1 MGGMSKPCLT
11 LSFGL
16 LLAAGGFALLHS
28 AELRA
33 RSGSVA
39 ILQPG
44 RLCPELAL
52 QATPGRLVTQAQTG
66 ISALL
71 HCKP

>member
-33 RSGSVA
+33 RSGPA
-39 ILQPG
+39 PILQPDL
-44 RLCPELAL
+44 LCPELAL
-52 QATPGRLVTQAQTG
+52 QATPGRLITRAQTG